1 MNTTDPQ
8 DPLEQLLDHTLR
20 ELPLRRA
27 PATLEAR
34 VCGELTRRSARP
46 WWRRSFAQWPLPARA
61 AFLVLCAV
69 LIRLAF
75 MGGSAAVA
83 GVHSLPWARQAG
95 VLVASLANLT
105 AAIARISPPAW
116 LYEGLAV
123 CGVLYAVL
131 FGLGAVLYR
140 MLYLQSTAGDP
151 IA

>member
-8 DPLEQLLDHTLR
+8 DPAEQRLDRTLR
-20 ELPLRRA
+20 DLPLRRA
-27 PATLEAR
+27 PPTLEAR
-34 VCGELTRRSARP
+34 VCGELTRRAARP

-83 GVHSLPWARQAG
+83 EVHSLPWARQAG
-95 VLVASLANLT
+95 VLVASLSNLT
-105 AAIARISPPAW
+105 AAIAHISPPAW

-131 FGLGAVLYR
+131 FGLGAVMYR

>member
-8 DPLEQLLDHTLR
+8 DPLEQLLDRTLR

-34 VCGELTRRSARP
+34 VCGELARRSARP

>member
-1 MNTTDPQ
+1 
-8 DPLEQLLDHTLR
+8 
-20 ELPLRRA
+20 
-27 PATLEAR
+27 
-34 VCGELTRRSARP
+34 
-46 WWRRSFAQWPLPARA
+46 
-61 AFLVLCAV
+61 
-69 LIRLAF
+69 

-95 VLVASLANLT
+95 VLVVSLANLA
-105 AAIARISPPAW
+105 AAIANISPPAW

>member
-1 MNTTDPQ
+1 MNTNDPQ
-8 DPLEQLLDHTLR
+8 DPLQQLFDRALG

-27 PATLEAR
+27 PPTLEAR
-34 VCGELTRRSARP
+34 VCGELTRRAARP

-61 AFLVLCAV
+61 VFLVLCAV

-75 MGGSAAVA
+75 MGGSAAGA
-83 GVHSLPWARQAG
+83 GIHSLPWARQAG
-95 VLVASLANLT
+95 WLVASLANLA
-105 AAIARISPPAW
+105 AAIAHISPPAW

-131 FGLGAVLYR
+131 FGLGAVVYR

>member
-1 MNTTDPQ
+1 
-8 DPLEQLLDHTLR
+8 
-20 ELPLRRA
+20 
-27 PATLEAR
+27 
-34 VCGELTRRSARP
+34 VCGELTRRAARP

-83 GVHSLPWARQAG
+83 EVHSLPWARQAG
-95 VLVASLANLT
+95 VLVASLSNLT
-105 AAIARISPPAW
+105 AAIAHISPPAW

-131 FGLGAVLYR
+131 FGLGAVMYR

>member
-8 DPLEQLLDHTLR
+8 DPLEQLLDRTLR

-27 PATLEAR
+27 PPTLEAR
-34 VCGELTRRSARP
+34 VCSELPRRAARP

-75 MGGSAAVA
+75 MGGAAAVA
-83 GVHSLPWARQAG
+83 GGHSLPWARQAG
-95 VLVASLANLT
+95 VLVVSLGNLA
-105 AAIARISPPAW
+105 AAIPAIPPPAW

>member
-1 MNTTDPQ
+1 MNTNDPQ
-8 DPLEQLLDHTLR
+8 DPLQQLFDRTLR
-20 ELPLRRA
+20 ALPLRRA
-27 PATLEAR
+27 PPTLEAR
-34 VCGELTRRSARP
+34 VCSELSRRAARP
-46 WWRRSFAQWPLPARA
+46 WWRRSFAQWPLAARA
-61 AFLVLCAV
+61 AFLVLCAG

-75 MGGSAAVA
+75 MGGAAAVD
-83 GVHSLPWARQAG
+83 GLHSLPWARQAG
-95 VLVASLANLT
+95 VLVVSLANLG
-105 AAIARISPPAW
+105 AAIAHISPPAW

>member
-8 DPLEQLLDHTLR
+8 DPLQQLVDRTLR

-27 PATLEAR
+27 PPTLEAR
-34 VCGELTRRSARP
+34 VCSELTRRAARP

-69 LIRLAF
+69 LIGLTF
-75 MGGSAAVA
+75 MGGAAAVA
-83 GVHSLPWARQAG
+83 EVHSLAWARETG
-95 VLVASLANLT
+95 VLVVSLANLA

-131 FGLGAVLYR
+131 FGLGAALYR

>member
-1 MNTTDPQ
+1 MNTPDPQ
-8 DPLEQLLDHTLR
+8 DPLQQLLERALR

-27 PATLEAR
+27 PPTLEAR
-34 VCGELTRRSARP
+34 VCGELTRRAARP
-46 WWRRSFAQWPLPARA
+46 WWRRSFAQWPLPARG

-75 MGGSAAVA
+75 LGGAAAAA

-95 VLVASLANLT
+95 VLVVSLANL
-105 AAIARISPPAW
+105 AAAMAHISPPAW

-123 CGVLYAVL
+123 CGVLYVVL

-140 MLYLQSTAGDP
+140 MLYLQSTAGGP